1 MDSNY
6 EFNAIQANR
15 ASQATKCTF
24 YMLRVFVGI
33 VNIVVVFVLQPALSG
48 LASVCHLG
56 ATYLRSEAVYSGA
69 GVLAR

>member
-24 YMLRVFVGI
+24 YMLRFFVGI
-33 VNIVVVFVLQPALSG
+33 VNIVVVENPSVPPRQATIQMADKGYIPAL
-48 LASVCHLG
+48 
-56 ATYLRSEAVYSGA
+56 
-69 GVLAR
+69 VL